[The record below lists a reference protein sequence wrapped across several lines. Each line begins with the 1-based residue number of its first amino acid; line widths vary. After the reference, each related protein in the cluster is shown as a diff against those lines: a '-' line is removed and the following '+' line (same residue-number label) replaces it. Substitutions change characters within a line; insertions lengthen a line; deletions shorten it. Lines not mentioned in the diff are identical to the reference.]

1 MKPKKHSS
9 SEANEPGGSPRMSV
23 SPMVYPA
30 VAGWAVPSPPAILD
44 DIASPPTVSPAGK
57 SASASAGAT
66 KAPEGQARMFLE
78 SDVRAAETAARQ
90 KGFQEGQAQAKQ
102 EADALVAKERDAIGA
117 ALREFSNDRDVYFH
131 NVEGEVVSLALAI
144 VRKILKREAQVD
156 PMLLAGMVR
165 VALERIGAA
174 KNIRMRVHPSQIPD
188 WRAYFESAADLTQR
202 PELSG
207 DGSLDFNSCELE
219 TEMGTT
225 ELNLD
230 TQLKEI
236 EVGLFDL
243 LAQRPSPK

>member
-1 MKPKKHSS
+1 
-9 SEANEPGGSPRMSV
+9 MSV
-23 SPMVYPA
+23 SPMIYPA
-30 VAGWAVPSPPAILD
+30 VAGWAPPRVAPAVED
-44 DIASPPTVSPAGK
+44 ASTETHPLSEAERAASEAAAQMASEPA
-57 SASASAGAT
+57 T
-66 KAPEGQARMFLE
+66 RVFLE
-78 SDVRAAETAARQ
+78 EDIRAAERAGRQ
-90 KGFQEGQAQAKQ
+90 KGLQDGYAQAKLEG
-102 EADALVAKERDAIGA
+102 EASLATVRDAIGGS
-117 ALREFSNDRDVYFH
+117 LREFSRDRDIYFH

-156 PMLLAGMVR
+156 PMLLSGMVR

-174 KNIRMRVHPSQIPD
+174 QTIRMRVHPSQIPA
-188 WRAYFESAADLTQR
+188 WREYFEQQKDLALK

-207 DGSLDFNSCELE
+207 DPSLDANACELE

-225 ELNLD
+225 GLNLE

>member
-1 MKPKKHSS
+1 
-9 SEANEPGGSPRMSV
+9 MSV

-30 VAGWAVPSPPAILD
+30 VAGWSAPKPPAAVD
-44 DIASPPTVSPAGK
+44 DFAAPLAGGK
-57 SASASAGAT
+57 SPTSSPVPT
-66 KAPEGQARMFLE
+66 APPKPAEPPARVFLE
-78 SDVRAAETAARQ
+78 SDIRAAEAAGRQ
-90 KGFQEGQAQAKQ
+90 KGFQEGQAQAKV
-102 EADALVAKERDAIGA
+102 EADALIAKEREAIGG
-117 ALREFSNDRDVYFH
+117 ALREFARDREVYFH

-165 VALERIGAA
+165 VALERVGAA
-174 KNIRMRVHPSQIPD
+174 QNIRMRVHPSQIPA
-188 WRAYFESAADLTQR
+188 WRAYFESTADIVQK

-207 DGSLDFNSCELE
+207 DGSLDANACELE

-225 ELNLD
+225 ELNLE

>member
-1 MKPKKHSS
+1 
-9 SEANEPGGSPRMSV
+9 MSV

-30 VAGWAVPSPPAILD
+30 VAGWAVPRPPSTVDDFASPSAGGKPAPASSAPAPAAKPPEPPAR
-44 DIASPPTVSPAGK
+44 V
-57 SASASAGAT
+57 
-66 KAPEGQARMFLE
+66 FLE
-78 SDVRAAETAARQ
+78 SDIRAAEAAGRQ
-90 KGFQEGQAQAKQ
+90 KGFQEGQAESKA
-102 EADALVAKERDAIGA
+102 EADALIAKEREAIGG
-117 ALREFSNDRDVYFH
+117 ALREFAHDREVYFH

-165 VALERIGAA
+165 VALERVGAA
-174 KNIRMRVHPSQIPD
+174 QNIRMRVHPSQIPA
-188 WRAYFESAADLTQR
+188 WREYFESAADIAQK

-207 DGSLDFNSCELE
+207 DGSLDPNACELE

-225 ELNLD
+225 ELNLE